1 MTTNA
6 RQRLGSI
13 LGVAIMVATAAA
25 SGGGARAADNGAAAS
40 QSQRSEKTADAT
52 KRQDQDKTAKTDGN
66 AALPPAAPKASS
78 GPRTETRRGRG
89 HF

>member
-1 MTTNA
+1 MTTDA

-13 LGVAIMVATAAA
+13 LGIAIMVATAAA
-25 SGGGARAADNGAAAS
+25 SSGGARPADNPTAAS

-52 KRQDQDKTAKTDGN
+52 QRKDQDKTAKPDGD
-66 AALPPAAPKASS
+66 AASAPSAPKAAT